1 MPRQQ
6 IRFLLAFA
14 AIAFVAAN
22 PPPALAW
29 GESGHRIVAS
39 IAERMLTPEARA
51 EVDRIL
57 ADERAFGVPEC
68 PVTNLQDAARWA
80 DCVRPLKAYAYTAT
94 WHFDD
99 IPLCRAAQR
108 EAYCAEGNC
117 LSAQT
122 ERLIGVLSDRTADR
136 KARLEALKF
145 VVHFIGDLHQPLHA
159 SDNGDRGGNDVPT
172 SFFGSTDK
180 DGKQN
185 LHRVWDSRLAEKL
198 LAGSGDPA
206 STLFA
211 QLKPLEAAAWQQG
224 GIEDWMRETHAI
236 AVDVTYAELPRP
248 LACNAKGG
256 ERETLE
262 QAYYDRAA
270 PVVSQQLL
278 KAGVRLA
285 EVLNRSLH

>member
-6 IRFLLAFA
+6 FRFLLAFA
-14 AIAFVAAN
+14 VMSFVAAN
-22 PPPALAW
+22 PLPALAW
-29 GESGHRIVAS
+29 GESGHRIVAA
-39 IAERMLTPEARA
+39 IAERMLTQAARA

-57 ADERAFGVPEC
+57 ADEPAHGVPEC
-68 PVTNLQDAARWA
+68 PVANLQDAARWA
-80 DCVRPLKAYAYTAT
+80 DCVRPLKAYAYSAT

-99 IPLCRAAQR
+99 IPLCGAAHR

-172 SFFGSTDK
+172 SFFGSADR
-180 DGKQN
+180 DGRQN
-185 LHRVWDSRLAEKL
+185 LHRVWDSRLPERV
-198 LAGSGDPA
+198 LAGSDDHA

-211 QLKPLEAAAWQQG
+211 QLDPQEAAAWRQG

-236 AVDVTYAELPRP
+236 AVDVTYAALPRP
-248 LACNAKGG
+248 LACNVKGG
-256 ERETLE
+256 EREALE
-262 QAYYDRAA
+262 QAYYDQAA

-285 EVLNRSLH
+285 VVLIRSLH